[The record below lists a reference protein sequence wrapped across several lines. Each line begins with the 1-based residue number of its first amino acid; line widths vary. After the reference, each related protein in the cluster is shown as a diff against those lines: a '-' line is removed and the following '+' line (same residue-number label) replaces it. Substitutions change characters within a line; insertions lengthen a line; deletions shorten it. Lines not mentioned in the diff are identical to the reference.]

1 MKRILSVADSIE
13 NTRYSVQRCV
23 NTYNDYNVESMIA
36 VPQFTG
42 EDADEQTDIGEV
54 LDYCFSQEKFDAI
67 FIGMIRDAGAVNT
80 VSSSLMKYDHPAVV
94 AELSIISPEG
104 RILITRETYD
114 AIVGSLMQNVHF
126 LTINLYEAELL
137 SGIECHGPADARQA
151 AETICEKFHSVVFI
165 EGCRKTGGR
174 DLFVLGGK
182 AKWFDGTATHSPTS
196 KKNFTAAVACELAGG
211 KPIKDAVTA
220 ARLYCGI
227 SSGVEDETDHTVQ
240 YVPASDETPKQV
252 RVPVSAEKPKM
263 VQAPVVQ
270 KAVPAEPK
278 AAPVETKAVPAA
290 PEPAPKVEA
299 VKEPESPVIAPVSSL
314 VSPAKSIRDAVRN
327 LESKPSRIKFES
339 GLSIPSNGIL
349 ARELAKSS
357 KLTAVTSNIETPEPP
372 AEEPAKTGTSLDDMF
387 ERLRRLSEM

>member
-23 NTYNDYNVESMIA
+23 NTYSDYNVESMIA

-54 LDYCFSQEKFDAI
+54 LDYCFSQEKFDCI
-67 FIGMIRDAGAVNT
+67 FIGMIREASAVNT
-80 VSSSLMKYDHPAVV
+80 VSSKLIKYEHPAVV

-104 RILITRETYD
+104 KILVSHDTYD

-151 AETICEKFHSVVFI
+151 AETICEKFHCVVFI

-182 AKWFDGTATHSPTS
+182 AKWFDGTANHSPTS
-196 KKNFTAAVACELAGG
+196 KKNFTAAVACELASG
-211 KPIKDAVTA
+211 KAIFEAVTA
-220 ARLYCGI
+220 SRLYCGI

-240 YVPASDETPKQV
+240 YVPASVETPKAV
-252 RVPVSAEKPKM
+252 NVPENRIIPDEPDEA
-263 VQAPVVQ
+263 
-270 KAVPAEPK
+270 KAAPAEP
-278 AAPVETKAVPAA
+278 
-290 PEPAPKVEA
+290 EA
-299 VKEPESPVIAPVSSL
+299 PVIAPISSL
-314 VSPAKSIRDAVRN
+314 VSPAKSIRDAART
-327 LESKPSRIKFES
+327 LEPKPSRIKFES
-339 GLSIPSNGIL
+339 GISIPSDGIL

-357 KLTAVTSNIETPEPP
+357 TLTAVTSNIETPEPP
-372 AEEPAKTGTSLDDMF
+372 QEEEKPKTSLDDMF
-387 ERLRRLSEM
+387 ARLRKLSEM

>member
-23 NTYNDYNVESMIA
+23 NTDSDYNVESMIA

-67 FIGMIRDAGAVNT
+67 FIGMIREASAVNT
-80 VSSSLMKYDHPAVV
+80 VSSKLMKYDHSAVV

-104 RILITRETYD
+104 KILISHDTYD
-114 AIVGSLMQNVHF
+114 AVVGSLMQNVHF

-137 SGIECHGPADARQA
+137 SGIECHGPADASQA
-151 AETICEKFHSVVFI
+151 AETICEKFHCVVFI

-182 AKWFDGTATHSPTS
+182 AKWFDGTASHSPTS
-196 KKNFTAAVACELAGG
+196 KKNFTAAVACELASG
-211 KPIKDAVTA
+211 KAIFEAVTA

-227 SSGVEDETDHTVQ
+227 SSGVEDEADLTVQ
-240 YVPASDETPKQV
+240 YVPASEETPKAV
-252 RVPVSAEKPKM
+252 HMPERNVIPDEPDESA
-263 VQAPVVQ
+263 
-270 KAVPAEPK
+270 AVPAES
-278 AAPVETKAVPAA
+278 
-290 PEPAPKVEA
+290 EPI
-299 VKEPESPVIAPVSSL
+299 IAPVSSL

-327 LESKPSRIKFES
+327 LEPKPSRIKFES
-339 GLSIPSNGIL
+339 GISIPSNGIL

-372 AEEPAKTGTSLDDMF
+372 AEETSKTGTSLDDMF

>member
-23 NTYNDYNVESMIA
+23 NTYSDYNVESMIA

-54 LDYCFSQEKFDAI
+54 LDYCFTQEKFDAV
-67 FIGMIRDAGAVNT
+67 FIGMIREASAVNT
-80 VSSSLMKYDHPAVV
+80 VSAKLMKFDHPAVV

-104 RILITRETYD
+104 KILVSRDTYD
-114 AIVGSLMQNVHF
+114 AIVNSLMQNIQF
-126 LTINLYEAELL
+126 LAINIYEAELL

-196 KKNFTAAVACELAGG
+196 KKNFTAAVACELAAG
-211 KPIKDAVTA
+211 KAIKDAVAA

-227 SSGVEDETDHTVQ
+227 STGVEDEADHTVQ
-240 YVPASDETPKQV
+240 YVPASSEPVKSV
-252 RVPVSAEKPKM
+252 RVPAEP
-263 VQAPVVQ
+263 
-270 KAVPAEPK
+270 KAVPAEP
-278 AAPVETKAVPAA
+278 AE
-290 PEPAPKVEA
+290 KVTA
-299 VKEPESPVIAPVSSL
+299 SSEPESPVIAPVSSL
-314 VSPAKSIRDAVRN
+314 VSPAKSIRDAARN
-327 LESKPSRIKFES
+327 LEPSRIKFES

-357 KLTAVTSNIETPEPP
+357 TLTAVTSNIETPEPP

>member
-54 LDYCFSQEKFDAI
+54 LDYCFTQEKFDAI
-67 FIGMIRDAGAVNT
+67 FIGMIREASAVNT
-80 VSSSLMKYDHPAVV
+80 VSSKLMKYDHQAVV

-104 RILITRETYD
+104 KILISRDTYD
-114 AIVGSLMQNVHF
+114 AVVNSLMQNVHF
-126 LTINLYEAELL
+126 LAINIYEAELL

-151 AETICEKFHSVVFI
+151 AEAICEKFHCVVFI

-174 DLFVLGGK
+174 DLFVLGTK
-182 AKWFDGTATHSPTS
+182 VKWFDGSASNSPSS

-211 KPIKDAVTA
+211 KAIYEAVTA

-227 SSGVEDETDHTVQ
+227 ATGVEDVTDNTVQ
-240 YVPASDETPKQV
+240 YVPASST
-252 RVPVSAEKPKM
+252 
-263 VQAPVVQ
+263 
-270 KAVPAEPK
+270 PAESKIIPDEPSEK
-278 AAPVETKAVPAA
+278 VPEET
-290 PEPAPKVEA
+290 EPI
-299 VKEPESPVIAPVSSL
+299 IAPVSSL
-314 VSPAKSIRDAVRN
+314 VSPAKSIRDAARN
-327 LESKPSRIKFES
+327 LEPSRIKFES

-357 KLTAVTSNIETPEPP
+357 SLTAVTSNIETPEPEP
-372 AEEPAKTGTSLDDMF
+372 APEEPAKSGTSLDDMF
-387 ERLRRLSEM
+387 ARLRRLSEM

>member
-54 LDYCFSQEKFDAI
+54 LDYCFTQEKFDAI
-67 FIGMIRDAGAVNT
+67 FIGMIREASAVNT
-80 VSSSLMKYDHPAVV
+80 VSSKLMKYEHQAVV

-104 RILITRETYD
+104 KILISRDTYD
-114 AIVGSLMQNVHF
+114 AVVNQLMQNIHF
-126 LTINLYEAELL
+126 LAINIYEAELL

-151 AETICEKFHSVVFI
+151 AETICEKFHCVVFI

-174 DLFVLGGK
+174 DLFVLGSK
-182 AKWFDGTATHSPTS
+182 VKWFDGSASNSPSS

-211 KPIKDAVTA
+211 KAIYEAVTA

-227 SSGVEDETDHTVQ
+227 TSGVEDVADNTVQ
-240 YVPASDETPKQV
+240 YVPASSKPVERKIIPDEPSVK
-252 RVPVSAEKPKM
+252 
-263 VQAPVVQ
+263 APV
-270 KAVPAEPK
+270 AE
-278 AAPVETKAVPAA
+278 
-290 PEPAPKVEA
+290 
-299 VKEPESPVIAPVSSL
+299 EPEAPVIAPVSSL
-314 VSPAKSIRDAVRN
+314 VSPAKSIRDAARN
-327 LESKPSRIKFES
+327 LEPSRIKFES
-339 GLSIPSNGIL
+339 GISIPSNGIL

-357 KLTAVTSNIETPEPP
+357 SLTAVTSNIETPEPP
-372 AEEPAKTGTSLDDMF
+372 AEEQPKAGSSLDDMF
-387 ERLRRLSEM
+387 ARLRRLSEM

>member
-23 NTYNDYNVESMIA
+23 NTYNDYNIESMIA

-67 FIGMIRDAGAVNT
+67 FIGMIREASAVNT
-80 VSSSLMKYDHPAVV
+80 VSSKLMKFDHPAVV
-94 AELSIISPEG
+94 AELSIITPEG
-104 RILITRETYD
+104 KILISHDTYD

-126 LTINLYEAELL
+126 LTINVYEAELL
-137 SGIECHGPADARQA
+137 SGIECHGPADVRQA
-151 AETICEKFHSVVFI
+151 AETICEKFHCVVFI

-182 AKWFDGTATHSPTS
+182 AKWFDGTASHSPTS
-196 KKNFTAAVACELAGG
+196 KKNFTAAVACELAAG
-211 KPIKDAVTA
+211 KAIKDAVTA

-227 SSGVEDETDHTVQ
+227 SSGVEEEADHTVK
-240 YVPASDETPKQV
+240 YVPASEEPVKLV
-252 RVPVSAEKPKM
+252 RVPVE
-263 VQAPVVQ
+263 Q
-270 KAVPAEPK
+270 KAAQAAPAVPEAKVEAPAEP
-278 AAPVETKAVPAA
+278 
-290 PEPAPKVEA
+290 EA
-299 VKEPESPVIAPVSSL
+299 PVIAPVSSL
-314 VSPAKSIRDAVRN
+314 VSPAKSIRDAARN
-327 LESKPSRIKFES
+327 LEPSRIKFES

-357 KLTAVTSNIETPEPP
+357 TLTAVTSNIETPEPP

>member
-1 MKRILSVADSIE
+1 MRRILSVADSIE

-80 VSSSLMKYDHPAVV
+80 VSNSLLKYDHPAVV

-104 RILITRETYD
+104 KILISRETYD

-165 EGCRKTGGR
+165 EGCKKTGGR

-182 AKWFDGTATHSPTS
+182 AKWFDGTATHSPTRRIS
-196 KKNFTAAVACELAGG
+196 PLQSLANLRAESRSRMPLRRQDSIAGSLPELKTRPITPSSMFRQVPKLPSRFVFLLLKHLSRSALLSLPKSPRQYRHLLNPRLFRPSLHRRLKLLKNPNHPLSLRSARSFHLPRASVTLLEILSRSRAA
-211 KPIKDAVTA
+211 
-220 ARLYCGI
+220 
-227 SSGVEDETDHTVQ
+227 SSLR
-240 YVPASDETPKQV
+240 A
-252 RVPVSAEKPKM
+252 VSAF
-263 VQAPVVQ
+263 
-270 KAVPAEPK
+270 PA
-278 AAPVETKAVPAA
+278 T
-290 PEPAPKVEA
+290 
-299 VKEPESPVIAPVSSL
+299 VSLPGNLQNRASL
-314 VSPAKSIRDAVRN
+314 P
-327 LESKPSRIKFES
+327 L
-339 GLSIPSNGIL
+339 
-349 ARELAKSS
+349 
-357 KLTAVTSNIETPEPP
+357 
-372 AEEPAKTGTSLDDMF
+372 
-387 ERLRRLSEM
+387 

>member
-240 YVPASDETPKQV
+240 YVPASE
-252 RVPVSAEKPKM
+252 EKPKM
-263 VQAPVVQ
+263 VQVPVER

-278 AAPVETKAVPAA
+278 AAPVVPKAVAASPAPTPAPA

-299 VKEPESPVIAPVSSL
+299 AKEPESPVIAPVSSL

-339 GLSIPSNGIL
+339 GISIPSNGIL

>member
-1 MKRILSVADSIE
+1 MIRILSVADSIE

-23 NTYNDYNVESMIA
+23 NTYSDYNVESMIA

-67 FIGMIRDAGAVNT
+67 FIGMIREASAVNT
-80 VSSSLMKYDHPAVV
+80 VSSKLMKFDHPAVV
-94 AELSIISPEG
+94 AELSIITPEG
-104 RILITRETYD
+104 KILISHDTYD

-126 LTINLYEAELL
+126 LTINVYEAELL
-137 SGIECHGPADARQA
+137 SGIECHGPADVRQA
-151 AETICEKFHSVVFI
+151 AETICEKFHCVVFI

-182 AKWFDGTATHSPTS
+182 AKWFDGTASHSPTS

-211 KPIKDAVTA
+211 KAIKDAVTA

-227 SSGVEDETDHTVQ
+227 SSGVEEEADLTVQ
-240 YVPASDETPKQV
+240 YVTVKDEPVKPV
-252 RVPVSAEKPKM
+252 R
-263 VQAPVVQ
+263 APVEQMAAPAETEDKVT
-270 KAVPAEPK
+270 APAEPET
-278 AAPVETKAVPAA
+278 PVV
-290 PEPAPKVEA
+290 
-299 VKEPESPVIAPVSSL
+299 APVSSL

-327 LESKPSRIKFES
+327 LEPKPSRIKFES
-339 GLSIPSNGIL
+339 GISIPSNGIL

-372 AEEPAKTGTSLDDMF
+372 AEETSKTGTSLDDMF

>member
-1 MKRILSVADSIE
+1 MRRILSVADSIE

-80 VSSSLMKYDHPAVV
+80 VSNSLLKYDHPAVV

-104 RILITRETYD
+104 KILISRETYD

-165 EGCRKTGGR
+165 EGCKKTGGR

-240 YVPASDETPKQV
+240 YVPASAETPKPV
-252 RVPVSAEKPKM
+252 RVPVVEAPKPVSAPVVAEKPKT
-263 VQAPVVQ
+263 VQAPVESKV
-270 KAVPAEPK
+270 VPA
-278 AAPVETKAVPAA
+278 
-290 PEPAPKVEA
+290 EPAPKVEA
-299 VKEPESPVIAPVSSL
+299 AKEPESPVIAPVSSL

-339 GLSIPSNGIL
+339 GISIPSNGIL

-357 KLTAVTSNIETPEPP
+357 KLTAVTSNIETPEPEV
-372 AEEPAKTGTSLDDMF
+372 EEPAKTGTSLDDMF

>member
-23 NTYNDYNVESMIA
+23 NTYSDYNVESMIA

-67 FIGMIRDAGAVNT
+67 FIGMIREASAVNT
-80 VSSSLMKYDHPAVV
+80 VSSKLIKFDHPAVV
-94 AELSIISPEG
+94 AELSIITPEG
-104 RILITRETYD
+104 KILISHDTYD

-126 LTINLYEAELL
+126 LTINVYEAELL
-137 SGIECHGPADARQA
+137 SGIECHGPADVRQA
-151 AETICEKFHSVVFI
+151 AETICEKFHCVVFI

-182 AKWFDGTATHSPTS
+182 AKWFDGTASHSPTS

-211 KPIKDAVTA
+211 KAINDAVTA

-227 SSGVEDETDHTVQ
+227 SSGVEEEADLTVQ
-240 YVPASDETPKQV
+240 YVTVKDEPVKPV
-252 RVPVSAEKPKM
+252 RVPVE
-263 VQAPVVQ
+263 Q
-270 KAVPAEPK
+270 KAAPAEPDVK
-278 AAPVETKAVPAA
+278 VTAPA
-290 PEPAPKVEA
+290 
-299 VKEPESPVIAPVSSL
+299 EPETPVIAPVSSL

-327 LESKPSRIKFES
+327 LEPKPSRIKFES
-339 GLSIPSNGIL
+339 GISIPSNGIL

-372 AEEPAKTGTSLDDMF
+372 AEETSKTGTSLDDMF